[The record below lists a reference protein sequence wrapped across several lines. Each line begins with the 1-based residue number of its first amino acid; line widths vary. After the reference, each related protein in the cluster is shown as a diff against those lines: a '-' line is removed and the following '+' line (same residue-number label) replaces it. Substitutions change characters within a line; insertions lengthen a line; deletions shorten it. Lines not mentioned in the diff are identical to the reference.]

1 MDRWAEVRLFS
12 NKNDEDNKEENGGL
26 YGGDKQNHPDKE
38 VILNE
43 LPAELFTPK
52 AMQMWKLL
60 QEAGWVDKN
69 YQVKKSRAEAAV
81 IAREMCLRLFGEDEI
96 QISGTRW
103 KPFVKLWHNKNM
115 KADYQRA
122 MKQDKTDDLTDKIKK
137 LFANIK

>member
-1 MDRWAEVRLFS
+1 M
-12 NKNDEDNKEENGGL
+12 L

-43 LPAELFTPK
+43 LPTELFTPK

-96 QISGTRW
+96 QISGTQW

-137 LFANIK
+137 TVCQHQIEQKFGSAYR